1 VTEEERARGTHVR
14 PWKLSAAD
22 RTMALSFST
31 PLTLYAHLRATL
43 MAVSTASAPVFIMS
57 AISKPVSCARGARKA

>member
-1 VTEEERARGTHVR
+1 MR